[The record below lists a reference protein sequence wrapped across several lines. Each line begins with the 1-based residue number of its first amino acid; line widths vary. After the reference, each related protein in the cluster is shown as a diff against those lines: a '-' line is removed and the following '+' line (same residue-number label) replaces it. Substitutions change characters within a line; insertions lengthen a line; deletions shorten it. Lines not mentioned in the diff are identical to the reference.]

1 MTNQL
6 EIVVVDKQRTTVAT
20 EVALPND
27 MKPCRL
33 MAVLHTSSTT
43 EFLFHT
49 AARSCLGNIDVSFP

>member
-27 MKPCRL
+27 R
-33 MAVLHTSSTT
+33 
-43 EFLFHT
+43 
-49 AARSCLGNIDVSFP
+49 NIRKKKHEKVENKKG